1 MVDREPDVLE
11 KHRAV
16 RSAEEDEFTRRLG
29 QNIRQRRDAEG
40 LTQDELASQAA
51 LSRGSIANIERGTQ
65 SPQLYSL
72 VLIARAL
79 SCRLTDLVPETVVGA
94 EALPLSIESRAAVER
109 VLQRSHRRV
118 ATKS

>member
-1 MVDREPDVLE
+1 MHM

-16 RSAEEDEFTRRLG
+16 RSAEEEEFTRRLG
-29 QNIRQRRDAEG
+29 LSIRQHRDAEG

-65 SPQLYSL
+65 SPQLYAL

-79 SCRLTDLVPETVVGA
+79 SCGLADLVPETFARA
-94 EALPLSIESRAAVER
+94 EALPLSSESRAAVER

-118 ATKS
+118 PAKS